1 MSQTRQVFRGC
12 LLFKQLLD
20 FSLKVSIIFAPH
32 KPIVPQVR
40 VTADHG
46 LEVRG
51 VGAEDGG
58 QYTCQL
64 DVWGH
69 TQTAVHNLT
78 VLGMF
83 IPFLDI

>member
-1 MSQTRQVFRGC
+1 MWVTALYCTVLYC
-12 LLFKQLLD
+12 T
-20 FSLKVSIIFAPH
+20 
-32 KPIVPQVR
+32 VPQVR

-83 IPFLDI
+83 I

>member
-1 MSQTRQVFRGC
+1 M
-12 LLFKQLLD
+12 
-20 FSLKVSIIFAPH
+20 
-32 KPIVPQVR
+32 R

-51 VGAEDGG
+51 VGADDGG

-78 VLGMF
+78 VLGTF
-83 IPFLDI
+83 IPYLDIFIFIQYHIPVKYHIQIIILHTTAFTRHYIM